1 MLQYNFYIKDNIG
14 GRKEQQDF
22 AGSLRTTDG
31 LLVVVCDGMGGARG
45 GALAARMAVTIVLDQ
60 FKKSSNISA
69 VNFLSKAIQIAN
81 NEIYTRSVDDPE
93 YKGMGTTITA
103 LLLQEEK
110 ATIAHVGDSRVYQ
123 LRGNTFGKKL
133 NTIFRTTDHSK
144 VFELVKRGILTEEQA
159 RTSEESNVILRALGI
174 KPRVEI
180 DIQDNIPY
188 KKNDIF
194 LLCTDGI
201 CGAVPEK
208 LMIELLSKKGELK
221 IRLNNLVDS
230 INRIG
235 FENGGGHDN
244 MTAAFVECLNPSLL
258 KAPFNKSSILKPLA
272 IAASLAIIVFISIFL
287 YTSYNESLLGFS
299 KEAED
304 NSEIKNK
311 LDSSKLNG
319 INESGTLIDRIDS
332 AKNRIYNASK
342 GNKLTEKIS
351 DDKKNKS
358 PKITG
363 KENTSNNT
371 NTSTSK
377 SVEEKSDNSNEGSDS
392 KKEDKSQAR
401 KVGVQESE
409 TNSVQENKQQEK
421 RDTINDN
428 PGEPK
433 GGVPNKDKPNDSGKG
448 KNKTKNKPKSSKE
461 IL

>member
-1 MLQYNFYIKDNIG
+1 MLQYNFHIKDNIG

-22 AGSLRTTDG
+22 AGSLRTADG

-110 ATIAHVGDSRVYQ
+110 AVVAHVGDSRVYQ
-123 LRGNTFGKKL
+123 LRGNTFGSKV
-133 NTIFRTTDHSK
+133 NTVFRTTDHSK

-174 KPRVEI
+174 KSRVEV
-180 DIQDNIPY
+180 DIQDNLPY

-235 FENGGGHDN
+235 FENGGEHDN

-258 KAPFNKSSILKPLA
+258 KSPFNKSAILKPLA

-287 YTSYNESLLGFS
+287 YSNASESLLGFS
-299 KEAED
+299 KETEN
-304 NSEIKNK
+304 NSEIENGQ
-311 LDSSKLNG
+311 DSTVHKG
-319 INESGTLIDRIDS
+319 INNGGTVDGQINS
-332 AKNRIYNASK
+332 AKNSNYDSSK
-342 GNKLTEKIS
+342 GNKQNEKSSESKTNRDLEEIGKADNLQTTNPSNS
-351 DDKKNKS
+351 DSETTNINSSLSENKDTITPTKS
-358 PKITG
+358 TIIPVMIPPADTNDFGITTNTNGETNPPKIP
-363 KENTSNNT
+363 
-371 NTSTSK
+371 SK
-377 SVEEKSDNSNEGSDS
+377 
-392 KKEDKSQAR
+392 
-401 KVGVQESE
+401 
-409 TNSVQENKQQEK
+409 T
-421 RDTINDN
+421 
-428 PGEPK
+428 
-433 GGVPNKDKPNDSGKG
+433 GKG
-448 KNKTKNKPKSSKE
+448 KKGKSNILNGNK
-461 IL
+461 

>member
-1 MLQYNFYIKDNIG
+1 MLQYNFHIKDNIG

-22 AGSLRTTDG
+22 AGSLRTADG

-110 ATIAHVGDSRVYQ
+110 AVVAHVGDSRVYQ
-123 LRGNTFGKKL
+123 LRGNTFGSKV
-133 NTIFRTTDHSK
+133 NSVFRTTDHSK

-159 RTSEESNVILRALGI
+159 RTSEESNIILRALGI
-174 KPRVEI
+174 RPRVEI
-180 DIQDNIPY
+180 DIQDNLPY
-188 KKNDIF
+188 NKKDIF

-221 IRLNNLVDS
+221 IRLNNLVDT

-244 MTAAFVECLNPSLL
+244 MTATMVECKNSSLL
-258 KAPFNKSSILKPLA
+258 KVPFDKSTILKPLA
-272 IAASLAIIVFISIFL
+272 ITASLAVIIFISIFL
-287 YTSYNESLLGFS
+287 YSSYNESLLGSS
-299 KEAED
+299 KDSEN
-304 NSEIKNK
+304 NSEIKDK

-319 INESGTLIDRIDS
+319 INESGTLIDKIES
-332 AKNRIYNASK
+332 AKNGLYDVLK
-342 GNKLTEKIS
+342 GDKQTKKKS
-351 DDKKNKS
+351 DDTNNPES
-358 PKITG
+358 ITG
-363 KENTSNNT
+363 DNETDSTTRNSSNTGSGTGNT
-371 NTSTSK
+371 NIPEGI
-377 SVEEKSDNSNEGSDS
+377 SVNIGIISIGDS
-392 KKEDKSQAR
+392 CE
-401 KVGVQESE
+401 
-409 TNSVQENKQQEK
+409 
-421 RDTINDN
+421 
-428 PGEPK
+428 
-433 GGVPNKDKPNDSGKG
+433 
-448 KNKTKNKPKSSKE
+448 
-461 IL
+461 